1 MDTCIHTVYT
11 HGGLCTRVH
20 MCTHFR
26 FHKANPWVQGG
37 PEPGSVCLTSELLL
51 QCICAHRVCYLHSPP
66 TYLGWSG
73 VLCPPVSHFLLV
85 SLTAF
90 TLSSVSCVTLM
101 CRGMGMGKSGRWG
114 WGRDVS
120 PLTYLA
126 SRRHQGPLTTPEEM
140 TGGKSRPDS

>member
-1 MDTCIHTVYT
+1 MDTSIHTVYT

-73 VLCPPVSHFLLV
+73 VLCPPVSHFLPV

-90 TLSSVSCVTLM
+90 TLSSVSCCDPYVS
-101 CRGMGMGKSGRWG
+101 GDGDGKEWEVG
-114 WGRDVS
+114 
-120 PLTYLA
+120 L
-126 SRRHQGPLTTPEEM
+126 
-140 TGGKSRPDS
+140 GKGCVPIDLPSFL